1 MNKGV
6 TVENKVLGHTTLGR
20 RRRGRLLHSPC
31 SSASLQNSSFVRGSE
46 ALSHQQALCTAQRNG
61 AGARTGTPRV
71 TRDTR
76 VQAQAHP
83 SQAKVLT
90 DAQVSAYESEGFL
103 VLEDFATEEDVRE
116 MRERAEELVKTFDPT
131 TISIF
136 STKKQEKTMNGQAN
150 FDSRQYFLD
159 SASEV
164 SFFFEEGAFDDEG
177 QLVQEK
183 DKSINKIGHALHDLD
198 PAFRKFSR
206 SEKMLGILKS
216 LGYIKP
222 TPVQSM

>member
-1 MNKGV
+1 MDKMDTKLARDETAEASVRN
-6 TVENKVLGHTTLGR
+6 
-20 RRRGRLLHSPC
+20 
-31 SSASLQNSSFVRGSE
+31 ASLS
-46 ALSHQQALCTAQRNG
+46 
-61 AGARTGTPRV
+61 GTDLYNN
-71 TRDTR
+71 TTIM
-76 VQAQAHP
+76 A
-83 SQAKVLT
+83 LT

>member
-61 AGARTGTPRV
+61 AGARTG
-71 TRDTR
+71 TR

>member
-31 SSASLQNSSFVRGSE
+31 SSASLQNSSF
-46 ALSHQQALCTAQRNG
+46 AQRLSLISRQRRG
-61 AGARTGTPRV
+61 
-71 TRDTR
+71 R

-83 SQAKVLT
+83 VLT